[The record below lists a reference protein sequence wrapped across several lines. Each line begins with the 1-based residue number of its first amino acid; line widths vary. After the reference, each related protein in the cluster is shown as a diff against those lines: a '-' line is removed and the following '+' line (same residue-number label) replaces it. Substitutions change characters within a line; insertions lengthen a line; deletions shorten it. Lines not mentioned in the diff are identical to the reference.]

1 MEIMDSAEAKQ
12 LIKLNENF
20 LKIAEATNSV
30 KDDKKALKLCLKL
43 IKYELKQLKGAKQPV
58 NNENSEKV
66 LKGYDELCN
75 TVKLLS
81 KTKNLQDINKYY
93 SEIVNAIEDTKMRIA
108 ELKSASFVGT
118 ITATS
123 QKIAT
128 TISDTAQKIGDAV
141 GDKIDSLKKFFA
153 TDDDTK
159 N

>member
-1 MEIMDSAEAKQ
+1 MEIMDSAEAKR

-30 KDDKKALKLCLKL
+30 KDDKKALKICLKL
-43 IKYELKQLKGAKQPV
+43 IKHELKQLNGSQPV

-66 LKGYDELCN
+66 LKGYGELCN

-81 KTKNLQDINKYY
+81 KTKNLQDMNKYY
-93 SEIVNAIEDTKMRIA
+93 DALESLIEDTKVRIS
-108 ELKSASFVGT
+108 ELKSASLVGT

-159 N
+159 DE